1 MSEFWN
7 EKYKGPNYHYGTQA
21 NEYFKSEL
29 LKLPPGNLLLP
40 AEGEGRNGLFAAL
53 NSWKV
58 TAFDVSDV
66 GREKALELARKNKVS
81 INYMLLGYDEI
92 DFAEN
97 SFDAIG
103 LTFCHLPPKLRKI
116 MHQKYITWL
125 KPGGY
130 ILLEAFS
137 KEQLQYNSGGPKDI
151 DMLFSQEELITDFE
165 KLTDLQT
172 SILLTE
178 LNEGDGHKGK
188 ASVIRLVGR
197 KKK

>member
-7 EKYKGPNYHYGTQA
+7 EKYKGSNYLYGTEA
-21 NEYFKSEL
+21 NEFLKLEL
-29 LKLPPGNLLLP
+29 LKLHPGSILLP
-40 AEGEGRNGLFAAL
+40 AEGEGRNGIFAAL
-53 NSWKV
+53 NNWKV
-58 TAFDVSDV
+58 TAFDVSEV
-66 GREKALELARKNKVS
+66 GREKALELAKRNKVS
-81 INYMLLGYDEI
+81 INYMLQGYDEI
-92 DFAEN
+92 DFPEN

-151 DMLFSQEELITDFE
+151 DMLFSEAQLRADFEELTDIH
-165 KLTDLQT
+165 T
-172 SILLTE
+172 STLLTE
-178 LNEGDGHKGK
+178 LNEGDGHRGK
-188 ASVIRLVGR
+188 ASVIRLVG
-197 KKK
+197 KKFK